1 MRNTELFIVLLLT
14 VGLGLFPRLAAAVE
28 NASDLGSDEPA
39 STNFNKHIGDGELQ
53 KNFTTEVNA
62 GVDTDYRVQ
71 PGDMLVISVW
81 KEKDLP

>member
-62 GVDTDYRVQ
+62 GVDADSREVTR
-71 PGDMLVISVW
+71 
-81 KEKDLP
+81 